1 MIEHDTGAVLVSGGT
16 ILTGGWEWNAAE
28 ALVAK
33 GGRIVAAGP
42 LDEMRQLAG
51 TGARRLDLAGA
62 VAMPGLID
70 SHPHAMHFAAFQAA
84 QVDLLDSVDHSD
96 ILRRI
101 RERAS
106 AVPPGSWIQCT
117 PIGEPHYFIRR
128 WYTDLP
134 ERRLPNRW
142 ELDQA
147 SDVHPI
153 IITAW
158 GPRTPN
164 IVAMNSLALAMT
176 GIGSITPDRVCDVE
190 IEKDPAGLPSGIL
203 RGAVNN
209 YYTLDPYWLSIQSH
223 FSAPPPQELWELGGL
238 AGQQQMHKLGV
249 TAAYEAHVM
258 EPEHVIAW
266 RSLRDKG
273 QLTMR
278 VHCAVDY
285 SHAVF
290 QPHIDLTEEQQLDRL
305 ANALT
310 LRGGDD
316 DMYSF
321 EGLSYGN
328 GGPCWPGLLQTSF
341 SYRDPFGRK
350 TRGRQFLPDSVER
363 RIIEFCL
370 DNDVRLNVV
379 QGGDRNQDVFFE
391 LLGQVLKGRTTR
403 GRGWVSQ
410 HNILIR
416 EKHIKKLAELGID
429 VTTSSSFL
437 WGKGDLY
444 AERIGPHIHDDQ
456 VPMKRMWDHGL
467 IVANGTDWGPK
478 NVFEHIALQESCR
491 FCGSGHSVAHLP
503 GHGLSRKQSLSGWTA
518 NGAKVMGRRDLG
530 ALWPGMHFD
539 MTVVDRNPLIAPL
552 EDLPGTQVLQ
562 TIVGG
567 RTVYSNG
574 TLPGLSPP

>member
-1 MIEHDTGAVLVSGGT
+1 MVMVEETSRPVLVSGGT
-16 ILTGGWEWNAAE
+16 ILTGGPEWSSAE
-28 ALVAK
+28 ALVARD
-33 GGRIVAAGP
+33 GRVVATGT
-42 LDEMRQLAG
+42 LDEMQNLAG
-51 TGARRLDLAGA
+51 NDPRNIDLDGAT
-62 VAMPGLID
+62 AMPGLID
-70 SHPHAMHFAAFQAA
+70 SHPHAMHFAAFQTG
-84 QVDLLDSVDHSD
+84 QVDLLNAIDHAD
-96 ILRRI
+96 ILARI
-101 RERAS
+101 RARLPMF
-106 AVPPGSWIQCT
+106 PPGSWIQCT
-117 PIGEPHYFIRR
+117 PVGEPHYFIRR
-128 WYTDLP
+128 WYTDLA
-134 ERRLPNRW
+134 EGRLPNRW

-147 SDVHPI
+147 SSVHPI

-164 IVAMNSLALAMT
+164 IVAMNSLALMMV

-190 IEKDPAGLPSGIL
+190 IEKDAAGIPTGIL

-209 YYTLDPYWLSIQSH
+209 YYTLDPYWMSINTRLG
-223 FSAPPPQELWELGGL
+223 APPPELWEIGGL
-238 AGQQQMHKLGV
+238 VGQQQMHALGV
-249 TAAYEAHVM
+249 TAGYEAHAM
-258 EPEHVIAW
+258 ERDHVLAW
-266 RSLRDKG
+266 RALRDKG

-285 SHAVF
+285 ALVF
-290 QPHIDLTEEQQLDRL
+290 QPQVDPSEEEILARL

-328 GGPCWPGLLQTSF
+328 GGPCAPGLMRTTF
-341 SYRDPFGRK
+341 PYRDHLGRETFGH
-350 TRGRQFLPDSVER
+350 QFFSDATER

-379 QGGDRNQDVFFE
+379 QGGDRDQDMFFK
-391 LLGQVLKGRTTR
+391 LLAEVLQGRTPK

-410 HNILIR
+410 HNIIIR
-416 EKHIKKLAELGID
+416 EQHIQKLAELGID
-429 VTTSSSFL
+429 VSSSISFL

-444 AERIGPHIHDDQ
+444 AERIGAHIHDDQ

-467 IVANGTDWGPK
+467 TVANGTDWGPK

-491 FCGSGHSVAHLP
+491 FCGSNHSVAHLP
-503 GHGLSRKQSLSGWTA
+503 GHGLTRQQSLSGWTA
-518 NGAKVMGRRDLG
+518 NGAKVMGRSDIG
-530 ALWPGMHFD
+530 ALRPGMHFD
-539 MTVVDRNPLIAPL
+539 MTIADRNPLTARL

-567 RTVYSNG
+567 RTAHSAG
-574 TLPGLSPP
+574 ALATL